1 MEKLKERYPNKVPVI
16 IQRDCLCRD
25 VPELHKKR
33 VFVSKTMLVSHLLYY
48 VRRQLQMPAHRSIYL
63 YVNESLPML
72 TQTVGMLHQEE
83 AEDDGIL
90 YVFFATEHVF
100 GNNLLQEFVSV

>member
-1 MEKLKERYPNKVPVI
+1 MEKLRKQYPDKVPVI

-25 VPELHKKR
+25 VPELFRKR
-33 VFVSKTMLVSHLLYY
+33 VFVSKSMLVSHLLYY

-72 TQTVGMLHQEE
+72 TQTVGMLHHEE
-83 AEDDGIL
+83 AEEDGIL

-100 GNNLLQEFVSV
+100 GNELLQELVSL